1 MNISKQL
8 QDELVHILKMKKL
21 LGIEHI
27 DSINFTQKK
36 QSKNLLPTAMP
47 ILEEHV
53 ENCSLCELYKSK
65 ISSGFGIGD
74 FTKDVYIVGLDYR
87 FELEKEFM
95 MIKNMCEKVLELN
108 INEIYMTNII
118 KCGTNKNSQNLND
131 EIDIC
136 IDYIEQQINIAKPK
150 FVITLGDAFKYIMK
164 NNDDITEIS
173 GGKFSYNNITVLPL
187 IDPVYISKN
196 PSYKQKMYTDL
207 KKLKTIMEEI

>member
-27 DSINFTQKK
+27 ASINFTLSKK
-36 QSKNLLPTAMP
+36 SKNLLPTTMQV
-47 ILEEHV
+47 LEDHV
-53 ENCSLCELYKSK
+53 QNCSLCELYKSK

-74 FTKDVYIVGLDYR
+74 FTQDVYIVGLDYK

-95 MIKNMCEKVLELN
+95 MIKNVCEKVLELN

-118 KCGTNKNSQNLND
+118 KCSTNKNSVNLNN

-150 FVITLGDAFKYIMK
+150 IIITLGDAFKYLMK
-164 NNDDITEIS
+164 NSDEITEVS
-173 GGKFSYNNITVLPL
+173 GNKFSYNDTTILPL

-196 PSYKQKMYTDL
+196 PSYKQKMFTDL
-207 KKLKTIMEEI
+207 KKIKTIMEER